1 MIQPMLSKNLMI
13 NSAPDAAPNTKDTV
27 YGWEDRN
34 LDAFYVITFLS

>member
-13 NSAPDAAPNTKDTV
+13 NSAPDAAPYTKDTV
-27 YGWEDRN
+27 HGWEDRN